1 MTRPLRAGLIAM
13 MLGSMLVVGVSGA
26 SAAHQPGA
34 SCGSTSSAINQY
46 CENLPSATGH
56 GTPPPGT
63 PNTAPRLSTS
73 PAAVR
78 AIDQLPA
85 KARKRARKLL
95 SLPAPVPVSASLTG
109 TGPKGGWS
117 LPLGVIV
124 ALIAVAVAG
133 ATVALARRGR
143 GRASG

>member
-1 MTRPLRAGLIAM
+1 VIATT
-13 MLGSMLVVGVSGA
+13 LGAMLVAGVGGA

-34 SCGSTSSAINQY
+34 SCGNTSSAINQY
-46 CENLPSATGH
+46 CENLPSANGH

-63 PNTAPRLSTS
+63 PNTAPRLSSS
-73 PAAVR
+73 PTAVR
-78 AIDQLPA
+78 AVDRSPA

-109 TGPKGGWS
+109 TGTKGGWS
-117 LPLGVIV
+117 LPLGVII
-124 ALIAVAVAG
+124 ALIAVAAAG
-133 ATVALARRGR
+133 ATVALARWGR